1 MKKNSKVVITLATT
15 ITPSHFT
22 FHSFI
27 HGVITAK
34 QAEMIGRGQH
44 ANIQH
49 TAAQ

>member
-15 ITPSHFT
+15 ITPSHFM

-27 HGVITAK
+27 HVITAK